1 MPPFDD
7 DSITE
12 VYENNTRMQNV
23 RYSEDGQTLF
33 IREQQGQKGHE
44 FAVFLSDPDTKHT
57 IWRGEGGGG
66 RFRGGARAP
75 SLMTKRLG
83 NGTSAVRASSD
94 GNSVFLSG
102 TEFHDDPM
110 QDAPQA
116 YIDRVEIRGG
126 EKTRVYESENDGV
139 SERVLAV
146 MNDEATQLVVSREGP
161 TDLPDSYLRD
171 VSSGRLT
178 QLTQN
183 TDYTPELTR
192 AQRRRYNITRVD
204 GLEIALNVTL
214 PADWNGE
221 RLPGML
227 WFYPREYT
235 DQDQYDE
242 RTRDTYNKNRFP
254 NIGVRSMEILSLQ
267 GYAVIVPDAPI
278 IGDSGR
284 MNDNYVHDLRNNLA
298 AVIDF
303 MDAEGIIDRQRLAV
317 GGHSYGAFSKSCGRW
332 KSCPYKDTR

>member
-1 MPPFDD
+1 MLQISVAVP
-7 DSITE
+7 TRLAGTM
-12 VYENNTRMQNV
+12 YENNTQMQNV

-33 IREQQGQKGHE
+33 IREQRGRNGHE
-44 FAVFLSDPDTKHT
+44 FAVFLSDPETKHT

-66 RFRGGARAP
+66 GRFGGFRGADRAP
-75 SLMTKRLG
+75 SLMTKRLS
-83 NGTSAVRASSD
+83 NGTSVVRASSD

-110 QDAPQA
+110 QDAPQS

-126 EKTRVYESENDGV
+126 EKTRIYESENNGAF
-139 SERVLAV
+139 ERVLAV
-146 MNDEATQLVVSREGP
+146 MNDDATQLVVSREGP
-161 TDLPDSYLRD
+161 ADLPDSYLRD

-192 AQRRRYNITRVD
+192 AQRRRYNIKRVD

-221 RLPGML
+221 RLPAML

-235 DQDQYDE
+235 DQDNYDE

-254 NIGVRSMEILSLQ
+254 NISTRSMDILTLQ
-267 GYAVIVPDAPI
+267 GYAVIAPDAPI
-278 IGDSGR
+278 IGDAGR
-284 MNDNYVHDLRNNLA
+284 MNDNYVPDLRNNLA

-303 MDAEGIIDRQRLAV
+303 LDAEGIIDRQRLAV
-317 GGHSYGAFSKSCGRW
+317 GGHS
-332 KSCPYKDTR
+332 